1 MATQRVI
8 KNRIKST
15 KSIAQITKAME
26 AVSAVKMRKSQ
37 GIAISARPYALSAL
51 EILRSVRKRIDTDQI
66 ALSPFLNERPVSKI
80 CVLVITSDKGLCGTF
95 NSSVIK
101 KAENFVKN
109 SSKPV
114 SLITVGKKGRDY
126 FKRRKFDVIGE
137 FTGHGDFIT
146 LKETAPIF
154 RKISEEFLAKRV
166 DEVYFIYANFISALR
181 QETTVRKI
189 LPFTENSLEEIVA
202 GILPERGK
210 YANMPKVLGEKEST
224 NKSPYKFEPSPIE
237 VLEKLLPA
245 LLHIEIHHAV
255 LEGNASE
262 HSSRM
267 IAMRNARDNAEEFI
281 GELTVFYNKAR
292 QAQITKE
299 LTEITGGAAALEN

>member
-1 MATQRVI
+1 MATQRTI
-8 KNRIKST
+8 KNRIRAT
-15 KSIAQITKAME
+15 QSIKQITRAME

-37 GIAISARPYALSAL
+37 ATAISARPYALSAL
-51 EILRSVRKRIDTDQI
+51 EILRSVRKRIDADQI
-66 ALSPFLNERPVSKI
+66 ALSPFLNERPVSNI
-80 CVLVITSDKGLCGTF
+80 CVLVITSDKGLCGAF

-137 FTGHGDFIT
+137 FTGHGDFAD
-146 LKETAPIF
+146 LEETEAIF
-154 RKISEEFLAKRV
+154 EKVKDGFLNKQF

-181 QETTVRKI
+181 QETIIRKI
-189 LPFTENSLEEIVA
+189 LPFTEKSLEEIVA

-210 YANMPKVLGEKEST
+210 YANMPKVLGEKENV

-245 LLHIEIHHAV
+245 LLHIEIHHAI

-281 GELTVFYNKAR
+281 GELTLSYNKAR

-299 LTEITGGAAALEN
+299 LTEITGGASALEN